1 MSSRR
6 TAKLAHAI
14 LETVSTTILF
24 HLKDP
29 RVKHVTVLNVEVAD
43 DLRTAKVYVSV
54 MGDDKAQS
62 LCMHGLRSARGF
74 IQSKLASRL
83 ETRYIP
89 ILTFVL
95 DQSLKLSAEAARILR
110 EVLPSENPPLD
121 DETVADDDRHETESG
136 SSKDDVTTA
145 GPTDADES
153 PTAET
158 LASPTVS
165 SIRPTSSTPPQR
177 SPPPT
182 SG

>member
-1 MSSRR
+1 M
-6 TAKLAHAI
+6 AHAI

-24 HLKDP
+24 NLKDP
-29 RVKHVTVLNVEVAD
+29 RVKNVTVLNVEVAD

-54 MGDDKAQS
+54 MGDDKSQS

-83 ETRYIP
+83 DTRYTP
-89 ILTFVL
+89 VLTFIL

-110 EVLPSENPPLD
+110 EVLPSENPPLPGEEISD
-121 DETVADDDRHETESG
+121 DAMSNDAFTDNDGNEPDSESE
-136 SSKDDVTTA
+136 
-145 GPTDADES
+145 DAS
-153 PTAET
+153 AET
-158 LASPTVS
+158 INDVDDSPEVRPPVS
-165 SIRPTSSTPPQR
+165 STSTDSTHPQR